1 MSAMTENRKPD
12 DEAPPPRPVALA
24 EWAVAAVGAAL
35 VVGVLGVLAHEAMTY
50 EDGPPVIVTTVDGVT
65 RTPAGYVARF
75 TAKNEGHAT
84 AAEIKVVATLK
95 DGQRTIEEADV
106 TLDYVARKSSREAGV
121 IFQRDPAT
129 ATLEIRATSYR
140 KP

>member
-12 DEAPPPRPVALA
+12 DAPPPPRPVGRI

-35 VVGVLGVLAHEAMTY
+35 VIGVLGMLVREAMTY
-50 EDGPPVIVTTVDGVT
+50 EDGPPVIVATVDGVT
-65 RTPAGYVARF
+65 RTEAGYVVRF
-75 TAKNEGHAT
+75 TAKNVGRAT
-84 AAEIKVVATLK
+84 AAEITMAATLK
-95 DGQRTIEEADV
+95 DGERTVEEADV

-121 IFQRDPAT
+121 IFQRDPAG